1 MDNAILEKYRGLAM
15 ILSYLSFI
23 FSLLGPRSLPLCHIF
38 KLWGIDHANKLSSH
52 KNNTYNT
59 YYEPGTDLSALHILM
74 YNNSEVGAMIMP
86 I

>member
-38 KLWGIDHANKLSSH
+38 KLWGIDHANKFCPPTKITLITLTMSQ
-52 KNNTYNT
+52 
-59 YYEPGTDLSALHILM
+59 A
-74 YNNSEVGAMIMP
+74 P